1 MNHKIAIPLIVA
13 GLLSG
18 CQTMEQSGIKTLIGA
33 GVGGLAGSTIGGG
46 NGNKAAIAIGAL
58 LGGLAG
64 QNYGTSNTRRSTHS
78 NVTVR
83 ACDHIYNAGERS
95 SCERGVAQR
104 NRERQQAAEQRAYDC
119 GRYGRCN

>member
-1 MNHKIAIPLIVA
+1 MNHKIAIPLVIV
-13 GLLSG
+13 GLLGG
-18 CQTMEQSGIKTLIGA
+18 CQTMEQSGINTLIGA

-46 NGNKAAIAIGAL
+46 TGNKAAIAIGAL

-64 QNYGTSNTRRSTHS
+64 QNYGTTNTRRNTRS

-95 SCERGVAQR
+95 SCERGVSQR
-104 NRERQQAAEQRAYDC
+104 NLEHQRAAEQRAFDC